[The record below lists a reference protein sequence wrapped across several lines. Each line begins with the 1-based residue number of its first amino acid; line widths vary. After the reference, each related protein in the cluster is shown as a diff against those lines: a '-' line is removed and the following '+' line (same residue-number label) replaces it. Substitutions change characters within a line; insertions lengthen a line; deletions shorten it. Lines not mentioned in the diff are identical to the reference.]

1 MGEALERNLWKLK
14 YCTIPPLKHVFLLP
28 WQMTLNLNERILKL
42 WKSTR
47 PPGMKVDEI
56 NFFTPSGAEGT

>member
-1 MGEALERNLWKLK
+1 LK
-14 YCTIPPLKHVFLLP
+14 CCAIPPLKHVFLLP